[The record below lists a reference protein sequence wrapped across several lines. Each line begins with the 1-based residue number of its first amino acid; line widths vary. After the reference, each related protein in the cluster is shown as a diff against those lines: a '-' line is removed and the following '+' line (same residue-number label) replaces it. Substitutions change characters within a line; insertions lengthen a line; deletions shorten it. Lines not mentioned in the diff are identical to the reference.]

1 MIFDHVVGIGDALKQ
16 DLALEFCRSQ
26 IKFISIFTENHIIR
40 DQIHYIRNNWLGPIF
55 FSPGNSHTKGLLI
68 LFHLGLEGI
77 TEVDTDPKEKFVSF
91 KVTPSN
97 DRVFCVWPLQGIAPG
112 NSWLEG
118 AFLKDCK
125 IIWKKIREMKTK

>member
-1 MIFDHVVGIGDALKQ
+1 MIYDHVVGIGDPLKQ

-26 IKFISIFTENHIIR
+26 NKFISIFTENHIIR

-55 FSPGNSHTKGLLI
+55 FSPVDSHTKGLLI

-77 TEVDTDPKEKFVSF
+77 TEVDTDVKERFVSF

-97 DRVFCVWPLQGIAPG
+97 DRVLCVCAPPGYSTRKQLARGRFFEGLQ
-112 NSWLEG
+112 NYM
-118 AFLKDCK
+118 
-125 IIWKKIREMKTK
+125 KKN